1 MNKKGGKMDSQIT
14 VLPKDQK
21 QVVAKTMLDLNVSA
35 KNIADILGVHRATVY
50 RYSDKPTK
58 PELQQFATELK
69 TLMSVKQQ
77 TLLAKVIKRMEDII
91 DDKGD
96 DSFDLRSLSA
106 VFLTLKKTTQ
116 SLVDIKNEE
125 ASHRLLDKYRPAE
138 I

>member
-1 MNKKGGKMDSQIT
+1 MT

-21 QVVAKTMLDLNVSA
+21 QIVAKTMLDLNVSA

-58 PELQQFATELK
+58 PELRQFATELK

-77 TLLAKVIKRMEDII
+77 TLLAKVIKRIEEVI
-91 DDKGD
+91 DDKKD
-96 DSFDLRSLSA
+96 DSFDLKSLSA
-106 VFLTLKKTTQ
+106 VFLTLKRSTE
-116 SLVDIKNEE
+116 SIVDIKNQEE
-125 ASHRLLDKYRPAE
+125 SHRLADKYRPVE